1 MISDMFSPQTLIDF
15 FYFFFAKKLSHF
27 IEKVNLVM
35 FLPVFYLPE
44 KKGTLNIF

>member
-1 MISDMFSPQTLIDF
+1 MISDMFSPQTFTD
-15 FYFFFAKKLSHF
+15 YFFFCAKKLSHF

-44 KKGTLNIF
+44 KKSTLNII